1 MKIRDLPIDKQ
12 VIDQLAKEGL
22 DELYPPQQHAIEAGV
37 LNGKNLVLASPTA
50 SGKTL
55 VAELCILRHILE
67 HRGKTIYLAP
77 LRALA
82 SEKFK
87 EFQRYSSIKKPNGDY
102 VRAGISTGD
111 YDSSDPWLGRYD
123 IILCTNEKADSLLRH
138 KAPWMSEL
146 TLVVADE
153 VHLLTEQN
161 RGPTLEVV
169 LTRLTE
175 INPNIQVLALSAT
188 VRNAE
193 EVGSWLKAGS
203 VTTDWRPVPLRE
215 GIYHDN
221 QVQFRDGASRAIVTG
236 TKTPSLDIALDVLS
250 TGGQALIFTETRRS
264 AVEMGRKA
272 SVAVKSRLSK
282 PEERALSTLA
292 ERILS
297 TGEKTRLSEAL
308 AMQVAA
314 GAGFHHAGLA
324 GIHRGIVEDAF
335 REGRIKVLAAT
346 PTLCLPAGEEIF
358 GNPGPI
364 AIEKLSSY
372 NKVLTHGNV
381 FENVI
386 APTFRW
392 YDGPLVKVTP
402 WSQLPMRMTPEHN
415 VLRVIRTRH
424 SSRTLSTSRHWWT
437 YSRPQ
442 WIAAKSL
449 RIGDL
454 VLFPRINE
462 ELDLRYL
469 DLSEQGPSSNQ
480 FGTVGKHWS
489 RLKIARLELTPQTL
503 EVLGLYLAEG
513 YTGRQ
518 GQVMFAL
525 NTKETD
531 LTSVITD
538 WLIGIGLRPRV
549 VDGERRRRVVRA
561 CSRQLAETLRALCGQ
576 GAIEKRI
583 PHQLMYLPNNQLAH
597 VVRGMWRGDGNI
609 TESGARTARYSTV
622 SRGLAKQLFA
632 VLVKLGYMAS
642 IKMSKRAGISS
653 EHGLTIT
660 HKHDLYTVSLSGK
673 QLTRFLGDVLG
684 VKSEKF
690 SGNREFDRG
699 YLDSNFY
706 YMPIRTIEQEPYQGT
721 VHNLEVNGHSSYVGS
736 FVVHNSAGVNLP
748 ARAVVISSFERYEA
762 GYGRYPISVLEY
774 KQFCLPS
781 EVPITLENGLSI
793 PIGRIV
799 KDRVGDKVLSVSN
812 PHGVIGK
819 PITGYFERET
829 DELVEVGTA
838 IGRTLTAT
846 PEHPVL
852 AKGADGAPAWVPIQS
867 IRTGDY
873 LGYARDI
880 PTSERQVYWVDF
892 LPQKVTYVI
901 GPIGFFNKKSIPL
914 KYKVVA
920 RQLGVSLKTFKS
932 YTSARRNPPLSV
944 VLSLGGLLGLNKREL
959 VSQIRLVKSKWGK
972 PVRIPEAIDESFMW
986 LVGIIASDGHVKK
999 SRNIRGDYYHIR
1011 VFNKNRGIIEKA
1023 RLVLQRLGCH
1033 PRITSRQD
1041 QQFTVEVGSNLL
1053 GLMISQFGIPFKK
1066 KSLDIL
1072 VPDFLL
1078 QFPRRLI
1085 GAFLAGVF
1093 DGDGSYSETKHP
1105 RGINAMVR
1113 AIVIATGSNK
1123 FAWGVHELLLRLG
1136 IVSAVIKDDRVQHVM
1151 LNNRLTT
1158 FPNPV
1163 YRVTIRKIS
1172 DIQKF
1177 SDLAKSV
1184 KRVPK
1189 IDYSKYHDSDIYRS
1203 RENAQPYS
1211 WVRVNSIVR
1220 KKLLSPRKVYNLS
1233 VNETETY
1240 LASNFIVHNCGRAG
1254 RPKYDKFGEALLIA
1268 RNPDEA
1274 EWLMENYVLAQPEK
1288 LWSKLAAE
1296 RVLRPHVLSTIAAG
1310 YAHSEEGLYSFFART
1325 FYAHQYGPRLIK
1337 TKIGDIL
1344 RFLFKE
1350 KMVLIEGK
1358 DLSATKFGKRV
1369 SELYIDP
1376 MSAVILRD
1384 GLYNR
1389 AKKMTDLSILH
1400 LISKTP
1406 DLAPRPRLRGGEVDK
1421 LGLLAEQRSDEFT
1434 YPIPTQFEDPVS
1446 YEEFLG
1452 ELKAA
1457 QVLSDWI
1464 DERTED
1470 QILETRKVEP
1480 GDLLRLV
1487 QGSEWLILA
1496 TQELGRL
1503 FGHKDLLA
1511 PLEMLK
1517 VRLAKGVRPE
1527 LVKLTTL
1534 EGVGRVRARMLYDAG
1549 LKSIDDIK
1557 ERSLEQLMSIRTI
1570 GPSLAKRI
1578 KEQAGGLIKADEW
1591 EKAKKARPSDAEQ
1604 QVVLTEYEDSE

>member
-1 MKIRDLPIDKQ
+1 MKIQDLPIDAQ
-12 VIDQLAKEGL
+12 VADLLSREGL
-22 DELYPPQQHAIEAGV
+22 VELYPPQQHAIEAGV
-37 LNGKNLVLASPTA
+37 LGGKNLVLASPTA

-55 VAELCILRHILE
+55 VAELCILQHVIE
-67 HRGKTIYLAP
+67 QRGKAIYLAP

-87 EFQRYSSIKKPNGDY
+87 EFQRYSAIKKPNGEH

-175 INPNIQVLALSAT
+175 INPDIQVLALSAT

-203 VTTDWRPVPLRE
+203 VTTDWRPVPLKE

-221 QVQFRDGASRAIVTG
+221 QVQFRDGASRAIVSG
-236 TKTPSLDIALDVLS
+236 TKTPSLDIALDILS

-282 PEERALSTLA
+282 PEERALSTIA
-292 ERILS
+292 ERIMS

-346 PTLCLPAGEEIF
+346 PTLA
-358 GNPGPI
+358 
-364 AIEKLSSY
+364 
-372 NKVLTHGNV
+372 
-381 FENVI
+381 
-386 APTFRW
+386 
-392 YDGPLVKVTP
+392 
-402 WSQLPMRMTPEHN
+402 
-415 VLRVIRTRH
+415 
-424 SSRTLSTSRHWWT
+424 
-437 YSRPQ
+437 
-442 WIAAKSL
+442 
-449 RIGDL
+449 
-454 VLFPRINE
+454 
-462 ELDLRYL
+462 
-469 DLSEQGPSSNQ
+469 
-480 FGTVGKHWS
+480 
-489 RLKIARLELTPQTL
+489 
-503 EVLGLYLAEG
+503 
-513 YTGRQ
+513 
-518 GQVMFAL
+518 
-525 NTKETD
+525 
-531 LTSVITD
+531 
-538 WLIGIGLRPRV
+538 
-549 VDGERRRRVVRA
+549 
-561 CSRQLAETLRALCGQ
+561 
-576 GAIEKRI
+576 
-583 PHQLMYLPNNQLAH
+583 
-597 VVRGMWRGDGNI
+597 
-609 TESGARTARYSTV
+609 
-622 SRGLAKQLFA
+622 
-632 VLVKLGYMAS
+632 
-642 IKMSKRAGISS
+642 
-653 EHGLTIT
+653 
-660 HKHDLYTVSLSGK
+660 
-673 QLTRFLGDVLG
+673 
-684 VKSEKF
+684 
-690 SGNREFDRG
+690 
-699 YLDSNFY
+699 
-706 YMPIRTIEQEPYQGT
+706 
-721 VHNLEVNGHSSYVGS
+721 
-736 FVVHNSAGVNLP
+736 AGVNLP
-748 ARAVVISSFERYEA
+748 ARAVVISSYERYEA

-774 KQFCLPS
+774 KQFC
-781 EVPITLENGLSI
+781 
-793 PIGRIV
+793 
-799 KDRVGDKVLSVSN
+799 
-812 PHGVIGK
+812 
-819 PITGYFERET
+819 
-829 DELVEVGTA
+829 
-838 IGRTLTAT
+838 
-846 PEHPVL
+846 
-852 AKGADGAPAWVPIQS
+852 
-867 IRTGDY
+867 
-873 LGYARDI
+873 
-880 PTSERQVYWVDF
+880 
-892 LPQKVTYVI
+892 
-901 GPIGFFNKKSIPL
+901 
-914 KYKVVA
+914 
-920 RQLGVSLKTFKS
+920 
-932 YTSARRNPPLSV
+932 
-944 VLSLGGLLGLNKREL
+944 
-959 VSQIRLVKSKWGK
+959 
-972 PVRIPEAIDESFMW
+972 
-986 LVGIIASDGHVKK
+986 
-999 SRNIRGDYYHIR
+999 
-1011 VFNKNRGIIEKA
+1011 
-1023 RLVLQRLGCH
+1023 
-1033 PRITSRQD
+1033 
-1041 QQFTVEVGSNLL
+1041 
-1053 GLMISQFGIPFKK
+1053 
-1066 KSLDIL
+1066 
-1072 VPDFLL
+1072 
-1078 QFPRRLI
+1078 
-1085 GAFLAGVF
+1085 
-1093 DGDGSYSETKHP
+1093 
-1105 RGINAMVR
+1105 
-1113 AIVIATGSNK
+1113 
-1123 FAWGVHELLLRLG
+1123 
-1136 IVSAVIKDDRVQHVM
+1136 
-1151 LNNRLTT
+1151 
-1158 FPNPV
+1158 
-1163 YRVTIRKIS
+1163 
-1172 DIQKF
+1172 
-1177 SDLAKSV
+1177 
-1184 KRVPK
+1184 
-1189 IDYSKYHDSDIYRS
+1189 
-1203 RENAQPYS
+1203 
-1211 WVRVNSIVR
+1211 
-1220 KKLLSPRKVYNLS
+1220 
-1233 VNETETY
+1233 
-1240 LASNFIVHNCGRAG
+1240 GRAG
-1254 RPKYDKFGEALLIA
+1254 RPRYDKFGEALLIA
-1268 RNPDEA
+1268 RNPDES

-1310 YAHSEEGLYSFFART
+1310 YAHSEDGLYSFFART

-1350 KMVLIEGK
+1350 EMVLMDGK

-1406 DLAPRPRLRGGEVDK
+1406 DLAPRPRPRGGEVEK

-1434 YPIPTQFEDPVS
+1434 YPIPTQFEDPVA

-1534 EGVGRVRARMLYDAG
+1534 EGVGRIRARMLYDAG

-1591 EKAKKARPSDAEQ
+1591 EKAKKARPSDVEQ

>member
-1 MKIRDLPIDKQ
+1 VKISELSIDKQ
-12 VIDQLAKEGL
+12 VIELLSKEGL

-37 LNGKNLVLASPTA
+37 LGGKNLVLASPTA

-55 VAELCILRHILE
+55 VAELCILQHVLE
-67 HRGKTIYLAP
+67 HRGKAIYLAP

-87 EFQRYSSIKKPNGDY
+87 EFQRYSAIKKPNGDH

-153 VHLLTEQN
+153 IHLLTEQQ

-221 QVQFRDGASRAIVTG
+221 QVQFRDGASRAILSG

-282 PEERALSTLA
+282 PEERALSTIS

-308 AMQVAA
+308 AMQVAG

-358 GNPGPI
+358 GNPAPV
-364 AIEKLSSY
+364 AIEKLSSGDR
-372 NKVLTHGNV
+372 VLTHGKM
-381 FENVI
+381 FEEVV
-386 APTFRW
+386 APTSRW
-392 YDGPLVKVTP
+392 HDGPLVKITP
-402 WSQLPMRMTPEHN
+402 WFQLPMRMTPEHN
-415 VLRVIRTRH
+415 VLKVTRTRH
-424 SSRTLSTSRHWWT
+424 SLRTRSETRHWWT
-437 YSRPQ
+437 YSRPE
-442 WIAAKSL
+442 WTPAKNL
-449 RIGDL
+449 NMGDL
-454 VLFPRINE
+454 VLFPRIKE
-462 ELDLRYL
+462 EHELRYV
-469 DLSEQGPSSNQ
+469 DLPEQGPLANQ
-480 FGTVGKHWS
+480 SGVVGKHWS
-489 RLKIARLELTPQTL
+489 RLKIDRLELTPQTL

-525 NTKETD
+525 NTEETE
-531 LTSVITD
+531 LTSMVTR
-538 WLIGIGLRPRV
+538 WFRVIGLRPSV
-549 VDGERRRRVVRA
+549 NDSERHRRVVRA
-561 CSRQLAETLRALCGQ
+561 CSKQLAESLRTLCGH
-576 GAIEKRI
+576 GAAEKRI
-583 PHQLMYLPNNQLAH
+583 PHQLMYLPNSQLAH
-597 VVRGMWRGDGNI
+597 FVRGMWRGDGDI
-609 TESGARTARYSTV
+609 TRSRARTARYSTV
-622 SRGLAKQLFA
+622 SRTLAKQLFA
-632 VLVKLGYMAS
+632 VLVKLGYMPT
-642 IKMSKRAGISS
+642 IKLSKRAGITS
-653 EHGLTIT
+653 EQSLAIT
-660 HKHDLYTVSLSGK
+660 HQHDLYTVSVSGK
-673 QLTRFLGDVLG
+673 QLARFLVDVLK
-684 VKSEKF
+684 VKSDRF
-690 SGNREFDRG
+690 AGNREFNRG
-699 YLDSNFY
+699 YLDSNYY
-706 YMPIRTIEQEPYQGT
+706 YMPIRKIEKEPYRGT
-721 VHNLEVNGHSSYVGS
+721 VHNLEVRGHRSYVGS
-736 FVVHNSAGVNLP
+736 FIVHNSAGVNLP
-748 ARAVVISSFERYEA
+748 ARAVVISSYERYEA

-774 KQFCLPS
+774 KQF
-781 EVPITLENGLSI
+781 
-793 PIGRIV
+793 
-799 KDRVGDKVLSVSN
+799 
-812 PHGVIGK
+812 
-819 PITGYFERET
+819 
-829 DELVEVGTA
+829 
-838 IGRTLTAT
+838 
-846 PEHPVL
+846 
-852 AKGADGAPAWVPIQS
+852 
-867 IRTGDY
+867 
-873 LGYARDI
+873 
-880 PTSERQVYWVDF
+880 
-892 LPQKVTYVI
+892 
-901 GPIGFFNKKSIPL
+901 
-914 KYKVVA
+914 
-920 RQLGVSLKTFKS
+920 
-932 YTSARRNPPLSV
+932 
-944 VLSLGGLLGLNKREL
+944 
-959 VSQIRLVKSKWGK
+959 
-972 PVRIPEAIDESFMW
+972 
-986 LVGIIASDGHVKK
+986 
-999 SRNIRGDYYHIR
+999 
-1011 VFNKNRGIIEKA
+1011 
-1023 RLVLQRLGCH
+1023 
-1033 PRITSRQD
+1033 
-1041 QQFTVEVGSNLL
+1041 
-1053 GLMISQFGIPFKK
+1053 
-1066 KSLDIL
+1066 
-1072 VPDFLL
+1072 
-1078 QFPRRLI
+1078 
-1085 GAFLAGVF
+1085 
-1093 DGDGSYSETKHP
+1093 
-1105 RGINAMVR
+1105 
-1113 AIVIATGSNK
+1113 
-1123 FAWGVHELLLRLG
+1123 
-1136 IVSAVIKDDRVQHVM
+1136 
-1151 LNNRLTT
+1151 
-1158 FPNPV
+1158 
-1163 YRVTIRKIS
+1163 
-1172 DIQKF
+1172 
-1177 SDLAKSV
+1177 
-1184 KRVPK
+1184 
-1189 IDYSKYHDSDIYRS
+1189 
-1203 RENAQPYS
+1203 
-1211 WVRVNSIVR
+1211 
-1220 KKLLSPRKVYNLS
+1220 
-1233 VNETETY
+1233 
-1240 LASNFIVHNCGRAG
+1240 CGRAG

-1296 RVLRPHVLSTIAAG
+1296 RVLRPHVLSTGAAG
-1310 YAHSEEGLYSFFART
+1310 YAHSEEGLYNFFART

-1337 TKIGDIL
+1337 SKIGDIL

-1350 KMVLIEGK
+1350 EMVLMEGK
-1358 DLSATKFGKRV
+1358 DLSASKFGKRV

-1389 AKKMTDLSILH
+1389 AKKMTDLSVLH

-1406 DLAPRPRLRGGEVDK
+1406 DLSPRPRPRGGEVDK
-1421 LGLLAEQRSDEFT
+1421 LSLLAEQRSDEFT

-1446 YEEFLG
+1446 FEEFLG

-1549 LKSIDDIK
+1549 LKTIEDIK

-1570 GPSLAKRI
+1570 GPSLAKKI

-1591 EKAKKARPSDAEQ
+1591 EKAKNAKPSEVEQ
-1604 QVVLTEYEDSE
+1604 QAVLTEYEDSD

>member
-12 VIDQLAKEGL
+12 VIDLLAKEGL

-37 LNGKNLVLASPTA
+37 LSGKNLVLASPTA

-55 VAELCILRHILE
+55 VAELCILQHILE

-87 EFQRYSSIKKPNGDY
+87 EFQRYSAIKKPNGDY

-203 VTTDWRPVPLRE
+203 VTTDWRPVPLKE

-221 QVQFRDGASRAIVTG
+221 QVQFRDGASREIVSG

-282 PEERALSTLA
+282 PEERALSTIA

-314 GAGFHHAGLA
+314 GTGFHHAGLA

-346 PTLCLPAGEEIF
+346 PTLA
-358 GNPGPI
+358 
-364 AIEKLSSY
+364 
-372 NKVLTHGNV
+372 
-381 FENVI
+381 
-386 APTFRW
+386 
-392 YDGPLVKVTP
+392 
-402 WSQLPMRMTPEHN
+402 
-415 VLRVIRTRH
+415 
-424 SSRTLSTSRHWWT
+424 
-437 YSRPQ
+437 
-442 WIAAKSL
+442 
-449 RIGDL
+449 
-454 VLFPRINE
+454 
-462 ELDLRYL
+462 
-469 DLSEQGPSSNQ
+469 
-480 FGTVGKHWS
+480 
-489 RLKIARLELTPQTL
+489 
-503 EVLGLYLAEG
+503 
-513 YTGRQ
+513 
-518 GQVMFAL
+518 
-525 NTKETD
+525 
-531 LTSVITD
+531 
-538 WLIGIGLRPRV
+538 
-549 VDGERRRRVVRA
+549 
-561 CSRQLAETLRALCGQ
+561 
-576 GAIEKRI
+576 
-583 PHQLMYLPNNQLAH
+583 
-597 VVRGMWRGDGNI
+597 
-609 TESGARTARYSTV
+609 
-622 SRGLAKQLFA
+622 
-632 VLVKLGYMAS
+632 
-642 IKMSKRAGISS
+642 
-653 EHGLTIT
+653 
-660 HKHDLYTVSLSGK
+660 
-673 QLTRFLGDVLG
+673 
-684 VKSEKF
+684 
-690 SGNREFDRG
+690 
-699 YLDSNFY
+699 
-706 YMPIRTIEQEPYQGT
+706 
-721 VHNLEVNGHSSYVGS
+721 
-736 FVVHNSAGVNLP
+736 AGVNLP
-748 ARAVVISSFERYEA
+748 ARAVVISSYERYEA

-774 KQFCLPS
+774 KQFC
-781 EVPITLENGLSI
+781 
-793 PIGRIV
+793 
-799 KDRVGDKVLSVSN
+799 
-812 PHGVIGK
+812 
-819 PITGYFERET
+819 
-829 DELVEVGTA
+829 
-838 IGRTLTAT
+838 
-846 PEHPVL
+846 
-852 AKGADGAPAWVPIQS
+852 
-867 IRTGDY
+867 
-873 LGYARDI
+873 
-880 PTSERQVYWVDF
+880 
-892 LPQKVTYVI
+892 
-901 GPIGFFNKKSIPL
+901 
-914 KYKVVA
+914 
-920 RQLGVSLKTFKS
+920 
-932 YTSARRNPPLSV
+932 
-944 VLSLGGLLGLNKREL
+944 
-959 VSQIRLVKSKWGK
+959 
-972 PVRIPEAIDESFMW
+972 
-986 LVGIIASDGHVKK
+986 
-999 SRNIRGDYYHIR
+999 
-1011 VFNKNRGIIEKA
+1011 
-1023 RLVLQRLGCH
+1023 
-1033 PRITSRQD
+1033 
-1041 QQFTVEVGSNLL
+1041 
-1053 GLMISQFGIPFKK
+1053 
-1066 KSLDIL
+1066 
-1072 VPDFLL
+1072 
-1078 QFPRRLI
+1078 
-1085 GAFLAGVF
+1085 
-1093 DGDGSYSETKHP
+1093 
-1105 RGINAMVR
+1105 
-1113 AIVIATGSNK
+1113 
-1123 FAWGVHELLLRLG
+1123 
-1136 IVSAVIKDDRVQHVM
+1136 
-1151 LNNRLTT
+1151 
-1158 FPNPV
+1158 
-1163 YRVTIRKIS
+1163 
-1172 DIQKF
+1172 
-1177 SDLAKSV
+1177 
-1184 KRVPK
+1184 
-1189 IDYSKYHDSDIYRS
+1189 
-1203 RENAQPYS
+1203 
-1211 WVRVNSIVR
+1211 
-1220 KKLLSPRKVYNLS
+1220 
-1233 VNETETY
+1233 
-1240 LASNFIVHNCGRAG
+1240 GRAG
-1254 RPKYDKFGEALLIA
+1254 RPKYDNFGEALLIA
-1268 RNPDEA
+1268 RNPDES

-1310 YAHSEEGLYSFFART
+1310 YAHSEDGLYGFFART

-1350 KMVLIEGK
+1350 EMVLMEGK

-1376 MSAVILRD
+1376 MSAVILRA

-1406 DLAPRPRLRGGEVDK
+1406 DLAPRPRPRGGEVDK

-1434 YPIPTQFEDPVS
+1434 YPIPTQFEDPVA

-1591 EKAKKARPSDAEQ
+1591 EKAKKARPSDVEQ

>member
-1 MKIRDLPIDKQ
+1 VKIQDLPIDAQ
-12 VIDQLAKEGL
+12 VADLLSREGL
-22 DELYPPQQHAIEAGV
+22 VELYPPQQHAIEAGV
-37 LNGKNLVLASPTA
+37 LERKNLVLASPTA

-55 VAELCILRHILE
+55 VAELCILQHVLE
-67 HRGKTIYLAP
+67 HRGKAIYLAP

-87 EFQRYSSIKKPNGDY
+87 EFQRYSAIKKPNGDH
-102 VRAGISTGD
+102 VRSGISTGD

-146 TLVVADE
+146 TLVIADE

-203 VTTDWRPVPLRE
+203 VTTDWRPVPLKE

-221 QVQFRDGASRAIVTG
+221 QVQFRDGASRAIVSG
-236 TKTPSLDIALDVLS
+236 TKTPSLDIALDVMS

-282 PEERALSTLA
+282 PEERALNTIA
-292 ERILS
+292 ERIQS

-346 PTLCLPAGEEIF
+346 PTLA
-358 GNPGPI
+358 
-364 AIEKLSSY
+364 
-372 NKVLTHGNV
+372 
-381 FENVI
+381 
-386 APTFRW
+386 
-392 YDGPLVKVTP
+392 
-402 WSQLPMRMTPEHN
+402 
-415 VLRVIRTRH
+415 
-424 SSRTLSTSRHWWT
+424 
-437 YSRPQ
+437 
-442 WIAAKSL
+442 
-449 RIGDL
+449 
-454 VLFPRINE
+454 
-462 ELDLRYL
+462 
-469 DLSEQGPSSNQ
+469 
-480 FGTVGKHWS
+480 
-489 RLKIARLELTPQTL
+489 
-503 EVLGLYLAEG
+503 
-513 YTGRQ
+513 
-518 GQVMFAL
+518 
-525 NTKETD
+525 
-531 LTSVITD
+531 
-538 WLIGIGLRPRV
+538 
-549 VDGERRRRVVRA
+549 
-561 CSRQLAETLRALCGQ
+561 
-576 GAIEKRI
+576 
-583 PHQLMYLPNNQLAH
+583 
-597 VVRGMWRGDGNI
+597 
-609 TESGARTARYSTV
+609 
-622 SRGLAKQLFA
+622 
-632 VLVKLGYMAS
+632 
-642 IKMSKRAGISS
+642 
-653 EHGLTIT
+653 
-660 HKHDLYTVSLSGK
+660 
-673 QLTRFLGDVLG
+673 
-684 VKSEKF
+684 
-690 SGNREFDRG
+690 
-699 YLDSNFY
+699 
-706 YMPIRTIEQEPYQGT
+706 
-721 VHNLEVNGHSSYVGS
+721 
-736 FVVHNSAGVNLP
+736 AGVNLP
-748 ARAVVISSFERYEA
+748 ARAVVISSYERYEA

-774 KQFCLPS
+774 KQF
-781 EVPITLENGLSI
+781 
-793 PIGRIV
+793 
-799 KDRVGDKVLSVSN
+799 
-812 PHGVIGK
+812 
-819 PITGYFERET
+819 
-829 DELVEVGTA
+829 
-838 IGRTLTAT
+838 
-846 PEHPVL
+846 
-852 AKGADGAPAWVPIQS
+852 
-867 IRTGDY
+867 
-873 LGYARDI
+873 
-880 PTSERQVYWVDF
+880 
-892 LPQKVTYVI
+892 
-901 GPIGFFNKKSIPL
+901 
-914 KYKVVA
+914 
-920 RQLGVSLKTFKS
+920 
-932 YTSARRNPPLSV
+932 
-944 VLSLGGLLGLNKREL
+944 
-959 VSQIRLVKSKWGK
+959 
-972 PVRIPEAIDESFMW
+972 
-986 LVGIIASDGHVKK
+986 
-999 SRNIRGDYYHIR
+999 
-1011 VFNKNRGIIEKA
+1011 
-1023 RLVLQRLGCH
+1023 
-1033 PRITSRQD
+1033 
-1041 QQFTVEVGSNLL
+1041 
-1053 GLMISQFGIPFKK
+1053 
-1066 KSLDIL
+1066 
-1072 VPDFLL
+1072 
-1078 QFPRRLI
+1078 
-1085 GAFLAGVF
+1085 
-1093 DGDGSYSETKHP
+1093 
-1105 RGINAMVR
+1105 
-1113 AIVIATGSNK
+1113 
-1123 FAWGVHELLLRLG
+1123 
-1136 IVSAVIKDDRVQHVM
+1136 
-1151 LNNRLTT
+1151 
-1158 FPNPV
+1158 
-1163 YRVTIRKIS
+1163 
-1172 DIQKF
+1172 
-1177 SDLAKSV
+1177 
-1184 KRVPK
+1184 
-1189 IDYSKYHDSDIYRS
+1189 
-1203 RENAQPYS
+1203 
-1211 WVRVNSIVR
+1211 
-1220 KKLLSPRKVYNLS
+1220 
-1233 VNETETY
+1233 
-1240 LASNFIVHNCGRAG
+1240 CGRAG

-1310 YAHSEEGLYSFFART
+1310 YAHSEEGLYNFFART

-1350 KMVLIEGK
+1350 EMVLMEGK

-1389 AKKMTDLSILH
+1389 AKKMTDLSVLH

-1406 DLAPRPRLRGGEVDK
+1406 DLSPRPRPRGSEVDK
-1421 LGLLAEQRSDEFT
+1421 LSLLAEQRSDEFT
-1434 YPIPTQFEDPVS
+1434 YPIPTQFEDPVA

-1549 LKSIDDIK
+1549 LKSIEDIK

-1570 GPSLAKRI
+1570 GPSLAKKI

-1591 EKAKKARPSDAEQ
+1591 EKAKRAKPSDIEQ

>member
-1 MKIRDLPIDKQ
+1 MKISNLPIDKQ
-12 VIDQLAKEGL
+12 VIELLAKEGL
-22 DELYPPQQHAIEAGV
+22 DEFYPPQQHAIEAGV
-37 LNGKNLVLASPTA
+37 LGEKNLVLASPTA

-55 VAELCILRHILE
+55 VAELCILQHVLE
-67 HRGKTIYLAP
+67 HRGKAIYLAP

-87 EFQRYSSIKKPNGDY
+87 EFQRYSAIKKPNGDH

-153 VHLLTEQN
+153 VHLLTEQE

-215 GIYHDN
+215 GIYHDT
-221 QVQFRDGASRAIVTG
+221 QVQFRDGASRAIVSG

-282 PEERALSTLA
+282 PEERALSTIA

-308 AMQVAA
+308 AMQVAG

-346 PTLCLPAGEEIF
+346 PTLA
-358 GNPGPI
+358 
-364 AIEKLSSY
+364 
-372 NKVLTHGNV
+372 
-381 FENVI
+381 
-386 APTFRW
+386 
-392 YDGPLVKVTP
+392 
-402 WSQLPMRMTPEHN
+402 
-415 VLRVIRTRH
+415 
-424 SSRTLSTSRHWWT
+424 
-437 YSRPQ
+437 
-442 WIAAKSL
+442 
-449 RIGDL
+449 
-454 VLFPRINE
+454 
-462 ELDLRYL
+462 
-469 DLSEQGPSSNQ
+469 
-480 FGTVGKHWS
+480 
-489 RLKIARLELTPQTL
+489 
-503 EVLGLYLAEG
+503 
-513 YTGRQ
+513 
-518 GQVMFAL
+518 
-525 NTKETD
+525 
-531 LTSVITD
+531 
-538 WLIGIGLRPRV
+538 
-549 VDGERRRRVVRA
+549 
-561 CSRQLAETLRALCGQ
+561 
-576 GAIEKRI
+576 
-583 PHQLMYLPNNQLAH
+583 
-597 VVRGMWRGDGNI
+597 
-609 TESGARTARYSTV
+609 
-622 SRGLAKQLFA
+622 
-632 VLVKLGYMAS
+632 
-642 IKMSKRAGISS
+642 
-653 EHGLTIT
+653 
-660 HKHDLYTVSLSGK
+660 
-673 QLTRFLGDVLG
+673 
-684 VKSEKF
+684 
-690 SGNREFDRG
+690 
-699 YLDSNFY
+699 
-706 YMPIRTIEQEPYQGT
+706 
-721 VHNLEVNGHSSYVGS
+721 
-736 FVVHNSAGVNLP
+736 AGVNLP
-748 ARAVVISSFERYEA
+748 ARAVVISSYERYEA

-774 KQFCLPS
+774 KQF
-781 EVPITLENGLSI
+781 
-793 PIGRIV
+793 
-799 KDRVGDKVLSVSN
+799 
-812 PHGVIGK
+812 
-819 PITGYFERET
+819 
-829 DELVEVGTA
+829 
-838 IGRTLTAT
+838 
-846 PEHPVL
+846 
-852 AKGADGAPAWVPIQS
+852 
-867 IRTGDY
+867 
-873 LGYARDI
+873 
-880 PTSERQVYWVDF
+880 
-892 LPQKVTYVI
+892 
-901 GPIGFFNKKSIPL
+901 
-914 KYKVVA
+914 
-920 RQLGVSLKTFKS
+920 
-932 YTSARRNPPLSV
+932 
-944 VLSLGGLLGLNKREL
+944 
-959 VSQIRLVKSKWGK
+959 
-972 PVRIPEAIDESFMW
+972 
-986 LVGIIASDGHVKK
+986 
-999 SRNIRGDYYHIR
+999 
-1011 VFNKNRGIIEKA
+1011 
-1023 RLVLQRLGCH
+1023 
-1033 PRITSRQD
+1033 
-1041 QQFTVEVGSNLL
+1041 
-1053 GLMISQFGIPFKK
+1053 
-1066 KSLDIL
+1066 
-1072 VPDFLL
+1072 
-1078 QFPRRLI
+1078 
-1085 GAFLAGVF
+1085 
-1093 DGDGSYSETKHP
+1093 
-1105 RGINAMVR
+1105 
-1113 AIVIATGSNK
+1113 
-1123 FAWGVHELLLRLG
+1123 
-1136 IVSAVIKDDRVQHVM
+1136 
-1151 LNNRLTT
+1151 
-1158 FPNPV
+1158 
-1163 YRVTIRKIS
+1163 
-1172 DIQKF
+1172 
-1177 SDLAKSV
+1177 
-1184 KRVPK
+1184 
-1189 IDYSKYHDSDIYRS
+1189 
-1203 RENAQPYS
+1203 
-1211 WVRVNSIVR
+1211 
-1220 KKLLSPRKVYNLS
+1220 
-1233 VNETETY
+1233 
-1240 LASNFIVHNCGRAG
+1240 CGRAG

-1310 YAHSEEGLYSFFART
+1310 YAHSEEGLYNFFART

-1350 KMVLIEGK
+1350 EMVLMEGK
-1358 DLSATKFGKRV
+1358 NLSATRFGKRV

-1389 AKKMTDLSILH
+1389 AKKMTDLSIMH

-1406 DLAPRPRLRGGEVDK
+1406 DLAPRPRPRGGEVDK

-1434 YPIPTQFEDPVS
+1434 YPIPTQFEDPVA

-1570 GPSLAKRI
+1570 GPSLAKKI
-1578 KEQAGGLIKADEW
+1578 KEQAGGFIKADEW
-1591 EKAKKARPSDAEQ
+1591 EKAKKAKPSDVEQ
-1604 QVVLTEYEDSE
+1604 QVVLTEYEDAE